1 MIRQVKESTQ
11 KLEDILPLS
20 DVVITGVP
28 SPSYKVPSN
37 LVREGAVC
45 INFST
50 HKNFDGDEIK
60 KKASIYV
67 PAVGKVTVAMLE
79 RNLVRLYDYQ
89 NQDKANSA

>member
-1 MIRQVKESTQ
+1 MSETTLKI
-11 KLEDILPLS
+11 EDVLPLS

-28 SPSYKVPSN
+28 SPAYKVPSN
-37 LVREGAVC
+37 LIRDGAVC

-50 HKNFDGDEIK
+50 FKNFDGDEIK
-60 KKASIYV
+60 KKAAIYV

-89 NQDKANSA
+89 LQDRESQPSSTA

>member
-1 MIRQVKESTQ
+1 
-11 KLEDILPLS
+11 
-20 DVVITGVP
+20 
-28 SPSYKVPSN
+28 